1 MLRKLAFVLAILTI
15 TASATER
22 QNNTDYRARRQALA
36 TAMSADHGSLI
47 LFAPVEPEGQNDLY
61 GFRQENNFYYL
72 TGWPEPGAAIL
83 ITSDPYREVLF
94 LPEHNATQEKWTGPK
109 LGPENPDAPKITGF
123 DKVESLDNMHDE
135 LLKVLPQPRAIVYA
149 DLGSNG
155 QSTASTG
162 PMEWLRRSN
171 SFPNYISFRDAVP
184 LLAKLRMIKD
194 AGEVEFI
201 RRATT
206 ASMAAHAA
214 ALKAIHPG
222 VSEREISALMQ
233 YEFGKRGCERPAYAP
248 IVGSGLYSTVLHYS
262 DDSQVMQDGGLVVM
276 DVGGEYSMYATD
288 ITRTAPVN
296 GKFTPRQREIYN
308 IVLGAQEAAIHAF
321 ELDKSRLTG
330 NGPES
335 LYKVARD
342 YIDSHG
348 KDIHGQPLGK
358 YFIHGLGHHVGL
370 SVHDASDPTAP
381 LAKGMVF
388 TLEPGVYIPEE
399 KLGVRIEDM
408 FYVDQ
413 DGKLVMLTQG
423 LPRTADEVEQA
434 MKR

>member
-1 MLRKLAFVLAILTI
+1 MLRKLIFVLAILTL
-15 TASATER
+15 TAAATER
-22 QNNTDYRARRQALA
+22 QNNADYRARRQALA
-36 TAMSADHGSLI
+36 KAMSADHGSLI

-72 TGWPEPGAAIL
+72 TGWAEPGAAVL
-83 ITSDPYREVLF
+83 INADPYKEILF

-109 LGPENPDAPKITGF
+109 LGPENPDAPKLTGF

-171 SFPNYISFRDAVP
+171 SFPNYVSFRDAVP
-184 LLAKLRMIKD
+184 LFARLRMIKD

-201 RRATT
+201 RRAMA
-206 ASMAAHAA
+206 ASMAAHEA

-248 IVGSGLYSTVLHYS
+248 IVGSGFYSTVLHYS
-262 DDSQVMQDGGLVVM
+262 DDSQIMQDGGLVVM

-321 ELDKSRLTG
+321 ELGKSKLTG
-330 NGPES
+330 NGPDS
-335 LYKVARD
+335 LYKVAKD

-381 LAKGMVF
+381 LARGMVF
-388 TLEPGVYIPEE
+388 TLEPGIYIPEE

-408 FYVDQ
+408 FLVDQ
-413 DGKLVMLTQG
+413 NGKLVMLTQG

-434 MKR
+434 MKK